1 MRSQNFEALSAM
13 LDNEADELELRR
25 IVQEA
30 GQDTELAAAWERMSL
45 VQAVL
50 HDENLARN
58 AALEPR
64 GNRLSEAV
72 QAAIAAESP
81 SAGRLPGVGQWGAAV
96 AKLSIA
102 ASVAL
107 AFFLGMQVSLND
119 QPLVPAAPA
128 VVQQQSDAS
137 PVTIVQESPAAP
149 VQALAGTAS
158 TEQLQR
164 QVDPA
169 ARLRLEE
176 YIRSASITREEPPGL
191 EQLEDSPLY
200 RLVNEIQRSQ

>member
-25 IVQEA
+25 IVKEA
-30 GQDTELAAAWERMSL
+30 GQDPELAAAWERMSL

-58 AALEPR
+58 AGIEPR

-72 QAAIAAESP
+72 QAAIAAETP
-81 SAGRLPGVGQWGAAV
+81 VAGRLPGVGQWGAAV

-119 QPLVPAAPA
+119 QPLAPVAPA

-137 PVTIVQESPAAP
+137 PVTTVQELPAVP
-149 VQALAGTAS
+149 VPALAETAS